1 MSLEAAKALVVKVMS
16 KSLDST
22 TLSAEKLEFATVTRT
37 PEGEVVYSVIDAA
50 VIDKLIAETDLGVD
64 DDA

>member
-1 MSLEAAKALVVKVMS
+1 M
-16 KSLDST
+16 
-22 TLSAEKLEFATVTRT
+22 TRT